1 MPTLCVA
8 PRDLAAPWFRLT
20 RHQAAARGVRLTE
33 WLAIEEVHR
42 DVRHTTSVKS
52 GGVVAGCLS
61 VRRALGWVW
70 APTATAAKREAPAG
84 TVHVIAHANLLTDDR
99 DGWLRRPLGEPVLIV
114 TPYFGDHTVYWRTL
128 MTRAHEEAELL
139 GVPFSVHRIACA
151 A

>member
-1 MPTLCVA
+1 MPTLCLA
-8 PRDLAAPWFRLT
+8 PRDLSAPWFRLT

-42 DVRHTTSVKS
+42 DVRHSANPKS
-52 GGVVAGCLS
+52 GGVVAGVLTT
-61 VRRALGWVW
+61 RRALGWVW
-70 APTATAAKREAPAG
+70 APTAAAAKREAPTGAA
-84 TVHVIAHANLLTDDR
+84 HVIAHANLLTDDR

-114 TPYFGDHTVYWRTL
+114 TPYFAEGTVFWRTL
-128 MTRAHEEAELL
+128 MTRAQEEAQRL